1 MNDSGSRFEVATLPR
16 GRRLAA
22 AATMFDDLVL
32 VIHRRNIAGPES
44 NRNGI
49 TSNALKNILMYKFLR
64 I

>member
-1 MNDSGSRFEVATLPR
+1 
-16 GRRLAA
+16 
-22 AATMFDDLVL
+22 MFDDLVL